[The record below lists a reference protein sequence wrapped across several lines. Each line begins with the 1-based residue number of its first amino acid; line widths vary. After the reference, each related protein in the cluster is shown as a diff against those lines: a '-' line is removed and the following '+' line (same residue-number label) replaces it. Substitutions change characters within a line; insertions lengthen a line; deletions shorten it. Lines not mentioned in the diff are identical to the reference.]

1 MITKEKKSAKVG
13 KYVNTEFVDTVLRE
27 YKKERWVHN
36 TERIGKEDSL
46 SAWYS
51 VEDVEDFIT
60 NMKEYGADGL
70 KFYFMAYPTD
80 FSEKPEYAGRQS
92 LVMVATKS
100 KVNKMGATVNKDVYI
115 TKNGTSTI
123 MALNMASLC
132 PPFCGT
138 GIMDLGIAVID
149 KGDKGLEIV

>member
-13 KYVNTEFVDTVLRE
+13 KYVNTEFVDNVLRE

-36 TERIGKEDSL
+36 SKHIGKEDSL

-51 VEDVEDFIT
+51 VEDVQDFIT
-60 NMKEYGADGL
+60 DMKKYGADGL
-70 KFYFMAYPTD
+70 KFYFMAYPAD
-80 FSEKPEYAGRQS
+80 YAEKPEYAGRQS
-92 LVMVATKS
+92 VVMVATKS
-100 KVNKMGATVNKDVYI
+100 SINKVGATVNKDVYI
-115 TKNGTSTI
+115 TKQGTSTI

-132 PPFCGT
+132 PPFCGNY
-138 GIMDLGIAVID
+138 IMDLGIAIID